1 MFRMLRS
8 IGESLRDTNDFRCH
22 PKRETW
28 CSAHWSAA
36 ASAAAALLGGGALPP
51 A

>member
-28 CSAHWSAA
+28 CSSHCSDS
-36 ASAAAALLGGGALPP
+36 ASAAAAFLGGGALPP